1 MLREPRLTALLA
13 DAVDLAL
20 GRACV
25 LCDVPG
31 RAICL
36 TCLEDI
42 RCVPAPLPLSPLSI
56 DRTRVS
62 SAKAPAPDLLPP
74 GRYAVPYHGAAS
86 TLVLDYK
93 EKGNRALAAGL
104 GLLLAD
110 AIEALTQFDLGA
122 DAALPLTLV
131 PIPGHR
137 RPRRGFAALP
147 RLLRPTVRSLRDAGH
162 RVQIRPLLG
171 QARDHGPLKRMGRDE
186 RRRAM
191 PGSLVVTGPVPR
203 QPGHVVVV
211 DDIVT
216 TGSTLLE
223 AIRAL
228 RAVGIP
234 VAGVAAIAHSERP

>member
-1 MLREPRLTALLA
+1 MLREPHLAALLA
-13 DAVDLAL
+13 DAVDLVL
-20 GRACV
+20 GRACA
-25 LCDVPG
+25 LCDIPG

-56 DRTRVS
+56 DPTGVPSART
-62 SAKAPAPDLLPP
+62 PASDLLPP
-74 GRYAVPYHGAAS
+74 GRYSVPYRGAAS

-93 EKGNRALAAGL
+93 ERGNRALAPGL

-110 AIEALTQFDLGA
+110 AIDALVQHDLGA
-122 DAALPLTLV
+122 DASLPLTLV

-162 RVQIRPLLG
+162 RVHVRPLLR
-171 QARDHGPLKRMGRDE
+171 QVRDHGPVKRMGRDE

-191 PGSLVVTGPVPR
+191 PGSLVATRPAPR
-203 QPGHVVVV
+203 QPGHVIVV

-228 RAVGIP
+228 RAAGIP